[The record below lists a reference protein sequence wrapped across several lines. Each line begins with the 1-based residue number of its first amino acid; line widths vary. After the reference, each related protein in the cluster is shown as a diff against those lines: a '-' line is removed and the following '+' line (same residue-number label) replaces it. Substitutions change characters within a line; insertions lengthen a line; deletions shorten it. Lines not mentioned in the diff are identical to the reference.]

1 MGGGWSDPRGSDARR
16 RDPGWGGRDSDR
28 RDPRGPGGSRR
39 DPGPPAGRSGDPGA
53 GAQTRR
59 MPAQPGPTPPTPPTP
74 PTRTQPAGTRPGPA
88 QPRAVRDGGG
98 RDGGGRDGEGRDG
111 EGRDGGPR
119 DYRGRRNSQRPGRPR
134 RWGALQGGLGVCI
147 IVASAAI
154 GATATVVTRSVPG
167 VLLGFFVVAG
177 TIAAALAVR
186 PRTGRL
192 ILPVPVLSYL
202 VAALI
207 SGVVY
212 NRSADSSKTALA
224 IGAAQWIANGFFAMA
239 LATVLAAAIIA
250 VRWYLWRRN
259 RPATRGPD
267 WPAGAGRDGT
277 GRRPGTT
284 WETSAGPGYPAGRGG
299 PDNPRPGRPRES
311 GWSDAGP
318 RGADPRPWPPQGRPG
333 SGPYNFSSGA

>member
-1 MGGGWSDPRGSDARR
+1 MRTYASALCGLAAIVSLSHFSFAQANVNESLETAFIYVDGTKGSD
-16 RDPGWGGRDSDR
+16 SN
-28 RDPRGPGGSRR
+28 
-39 DPGPPAGRSGDPGA
+39 SGTKTSPLK
-53 GAQTRR
+53 T
-59 MPAQPGPTPPTPPTP
+59 
-74 PTRTQPAGTRPGPA
+74 
-88 QPRAVRDGGG
+88 
-98 RDGGGRDGEGRDG
+98 
-111 EGRDGGPR
+111 
-119 DYRGRRNSQRPGRPR
+119 
-134 RWGALQGGLGVCI
+134 
-147 IVASAAI
+147 I
-154 GATATVVTRSVPG
+154 GAAATMVTRSVPG
-167 VLLGFFVVAG
+167 VLLGLFVVAG

-186 PRTGRL
+186 PRSGRL

-277 GRRPGTT
+277 GRRPGAT
-284 WETSAGPGYPAGRGG
+284 WETSAGPGYPEGFA
-299 PDNPRPGRPRES
+299 
-311 GWSDAGP
+311 
-318 RGADPRPWPPQGRPG
+318 GRPG
-333 SGPYNFSSGA
+333 SYSVAGGTSAARSAFTSRTARSSAVWQMDETGTRASRTAAASSSGR